1 MRKFIIDNCMNII
14 IKNKN
19 YNDIKLAEIKYG
31 LEALYLTFS
40 KLIIIGIIALIL
52 GILKEL
58 IIFLFIY
65 NIIRATSFGLHASKS
80 WICLI
85 SSTLT
90 FIGLPIIMK
99 ITELNIIIKIIIGLI
114 SMIGISLFSPADTH
128 KRPIVNK
135 KRRKI
140 YKVLS
145 TITATIYIILSLII
159 KDTYLSNCFI
169 FALILQ
175 NILISPLTYKLFN
188 LPYNN
193 YKTYIKNH
201 GLNE

>member
-52 GILKEL
+52 GIFKEL

-99 ITELNIIIKIIIGLI
+99 IITLNIIAKIIIGLI

-145 TITATIYIILSLII
+145 TITAAIYIILSLII

>member
-52 GILKEL
+52 GIFKEL

-99 ITELNIIIKIIIGLI
+99 IITLNIIAKIIIGLI